1 MKKEYIE
8 KYIKNCKENNI
19 LNDNF
24 IKYIKNLNFD
34 EIDKINTNLLDNNV
48 INSENLYDIIKLN
61 NVKIIKK
68 LYKKFKNYDE
78 ITIIGKGPTATFV
91 ENGIGINHS
100 LILTNQEFLF
110 INDINSLF
118 GIEDNLK
125 NVKFIFFPNYPHYCY
140 FDDEV
145 SEFKGGCPDKNLT
158 LNVVINYL
166 KKFNFTGDIFIYQIQ
181 TSYKRFEFFNFRSLT
196 TLDIPISI
204 FSKFLFIKKFKTYGF
219 RNGHGYSELFQS
231 LSFINPNDNE
241 YKDLLLFNINNKI
254 FVKYYNSMKNFYN
267 KNKYTKKIIKSNYKK
282 YHFKYIKYNHI
293 IHIY

>member
-24 IKYIKNLNFD
+24 IEYIKNLNFD
-34 EIDKINTNLLDNNV
+34 EIDKINKNLLNNNF

-61 NVKIIKK
+61 NVKIINK

-91 ENGIGINHS
+91 ENGMGINHS

-110 INDINSLF
+110 INDIHSLF
-118 GIEDNLK
+118 EIEDNLK
-125 NVKFIFFPNYPHYCY
+125 NVKFIFFPNYIHYVY
-140 FDDEV
+140 YEDLQI
-145 SEFKGGCPDKNLT
+145 KGGCPNKNLT

-181 TSYKRFEFFNFRSLT
+181 TSYDKRLGFFNFNSGT
-196 TLDIPISI
+196 TLDIPINI

-219 RNGHGYSELFQS
+219 RNGPGYSELFQS
-231 LSFINPNDNE
+231 LSFINPNDNK
-241 YKDLLLFNINNKI
+241 YKDLLLFNINNKV
-254 FVKYYNSMKNFYN
+254 FVKYYNSIKNFYN
-267 KNKYTKKIIKSNYKK
+267 KTKYTKKIINSDYKE
-282 YHFKYIKYNHI
+282 YNFKHIKYNHI